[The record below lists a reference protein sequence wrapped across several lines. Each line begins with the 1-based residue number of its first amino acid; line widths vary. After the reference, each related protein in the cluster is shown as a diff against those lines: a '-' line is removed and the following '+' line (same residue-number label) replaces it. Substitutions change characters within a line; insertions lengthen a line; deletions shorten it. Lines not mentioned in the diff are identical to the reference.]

1 MVKKFLFVLLTIV
14 SSISVGFLSSAA
26 SASTQPT
33 KIVDGIFDISA
44 LDEAHQLL
52 VEEVLACD
60 DFDWSKLKST
70 LKRKTGRTAIKVR
83 VADISKWG
91 AVGLSWSTGLLE
103 IDDQVLDPHWFQQV
117 FMHEVGHM
125 VDFYYLMPNKLHGPV
140 SKIYGASWKT
150 MGHDFNGGFTSAFS
164 CVDGG
169 DGNGYLDDTKVQAIR
184 TLLGGAGLVPAK
196 TL

>member
-1 MVKKFLFVLLTIV
+1 MFVRRLLVALGSVAII
-14 SSISVGFLSSAA
+14 SSIAAPASAA
-26 SASTQPT
+26 PTAPT
-33 KIVDGIFDISA
+33 KIIEGIFDVSA

-52 VEEVLACD
+52 VTEALACD
-60 DFDWSKLKST
+60 DFNWASMKKSLKA
-70 LKRKTGRTAIKVR
+70 KTGRSTIR
-83 VADISKWG
+83 VEAKDLSKWG
-91 AVGLSWSTGLLE
+91 AVGASWGTGILQIE
-103 IDDQVLDPHWFQQV
+103 KTVTDPHWFQQI

-125 VDFYYLMPNKLHGPV
+125 VDFYYLMPKRLHDEV
-140 SKIYGASWKT
+140 SKIYGAPWST

-164 CVDGG
+164 CFDGG